1 MSEIR
6 YYEHK
11 IRVRYHECDRMGFL
25 HHSVYA
31 VYFEE
36 ARTEI
41 LRARGITYKEMEDEG
56 IIMPVRSMKFLF
68 KKAAIYDDLLTVRV
82 SIIGEPKVRM
92 LFKYEIYNEQG
103 DFLSEAETELFFV
116 NKANLRPMALPSKF
130 LSKMY

>member
-1 MSEIR
+1 MSEMPF
-6 YYEHK
+6 YEHK

-41 LRARGITYKEMEDEG
+41 LRDRGITYKEMEDEG

-82 SIIGEPKVRM
+82 SVLGEPKVRM
-92 LFKYEIYNEQG
+92 VFKYEIYNDNEE
-103 DFLSEAETELFFV
+103 FLSEAETELFFV
-116 NKANLRPMALPSKF
+116 NKSNMRPMALPDKF